1 MAAASTQHGAH
12 RGMGMGN
19 LAERADAIHGTL
31 DVESNPGRGTLIRL
45 TVPL

>member
-1 MAAASTQHGAH
+1 
-12 RGMGMGN
+12 MGMGN
-19 LAERADAIHGTL
+19 LVERAEAVNGSL